1 MTLTSTAPRIRTWS
15 FERVP
20 VGAFVIVT
28 LRDDGGIKLRHNH
41 LTFKLDAKDS
51 GGIDVQ
57 LLHTAM
63 GPVQGPKYKS
73 VFVGSILRKSELSD
87 TRPPIESQVI
97 VQNQHLVFRAFG
109 SSRLMLFDG
118 LIVKA
123 YWKKQQNDTRLHMM

>member
-1 MTLTSTAPRIRTWS
+1 MTVTSTIPRIRTWS

-20 VGAFVIVT
+20 VGAFVTVT
-28 LRDDGGIKLRHNH
+28 LRDDGGIKLRCNH
-41 LTFKLDAKDS
+41 LTFKLNAKDS

-63 GPVQGPKYKS
+63 GPVQGPKFNS

-87 TRPPIESQVI
+87 PHPPIEEEVI
-97 VQNQHLVFRAFG
+97 VQHQHMVFRALG

-123 YWKKQQNDTRLHMM
+123 YWKKQQNDIRLHMM